1 VSPYGDRPG
10 SKDSRPGSKDSK
22 AVYQISDAQ
31 PGLSEDISARTRR
44 YVISMGI
51 RTVCF
56 PIAVFTEGW
65 VRWMFVAAALVLPY
79 FAVIIANA
87 GRERVDAMAPA
98 PGLGTR
104 LALPPGVAPVR
115 MPDDVDGFLRAAGQS
130 PPPDDHPG
138 PDHPGSTG
146 WERRSSA

>member
-1 VSPYGDRPG
+1 MIPDGDRPG
-10 SKDSRPGSKDSK
+10 SKDGK
-22 AVYQISDAQ
+22 AVYQISGAR

-65 VRWMFVAAALVLPY
+65 VRWMFVAAALVVPY

-87 GRERVDAMAPA
+87 GRERVDALPA
-98 PGLGTR
+98 TPLLNSQ
-104 LALPPGVAPVR
+104 LALPPGTGPIVA
-115 MPDDVDGFLRAAGQS
+115 PDDVEGFLRAAGDA
-130 PPPDDHPG
+130 PPPDDRPG
-138 PDHPGSTG
+138 PTD
-146 WERRSSA
+146 WQRRAPA

>member
-1 VSPYGDRPG
+1 MSPDGDRGAAKDGRHG
-10 SKDSRPGSKDSK
+10 SKESK

-65 VRWMFVAAALVLPY
+65 VRWMFVAAALVVPY

-87 GRERVDAMAPA
+87 GRERVDAIAPA
-98 PGLGTR
+98 SGLGSR

-115 MPDDVDGFLRAAGQS
+115 VPDDVDGFLRAAAGQ
-130 PPPDDHPG
+130 PPPYDP
-138 PDHPGSTG
+138 PADHPGSTG
-146 WERRSSA
+146 REGRTSA